1 MPDADSYVYEV
12 YFNQLNKRNL
22 SRNVGVEIVLQEN
35 VFLNFFMVWLI
46 YKLILVLDK
55 NTFN

>member
-22 SRNVGVEIVLQEN
+22 SRKVGVEIVLQEN